1 MREDV
6 MTRFSSHS
14 IAPLAA
20 GVVSLMLSACAAHP
34 APKLVPP
41 NAPVAPAENVL
52 LDETFERY
60 SPYWRQVRGH
70 WAVTSG
76 RLLQT
81 RDDMRDLNTVLFYD
95 PLMVSDAEITAD
107 AAMLSDM
114 PQFPIADDAELLR
127 TRRQVGGAGIV
138 FRYQDE
144 NNFYLFRLAGEDGV
158 VLGKVVDGAWYELA
172 NPRAA
177 DFAGLRLRSEA
188 SYPLRVRVVGHRI
201 QCWIGNR
208 AVANLEDG
216 SFGTGRIGL
225 TTFRSKAAFT
235 SLRVVER

>member
-1 MREDV
+1 

-14 IAPLAA
+14 IAPLGA
-20 GVVSLMLSACAAHP
+20 GVVSLMLSACASHP
-34 APKLVPP
+34 APRLVPP
-41 NAPVAPAENVL
+41 NAPVASAEHVL
-52 LDETFERY
+52 LDETFQSY
-60 SPYWRQVRGH
+60 SPDLRQVRGH

-95 PLMVSDAEITAD
+95 PLSVSDAEITAD

-158 VLGKVVDGAWYELA
+158 VLGKVVDGAWHQLA
-172 NPRAA
+172 ICSARRASA
-177 DFAGLRLRSEA
+177 AKPPTRCVSASSVIASRPGLAIGPSRTSKMVRSAPAGL
-188 SYPLRVRVVGHRI
+188 G
-201 QCWIGNR
+201 
-208 AVANLEDG
+208 
-216 SFGTGRIGL
+216 
-225 TTFRSKAAFT
+225 
-235 SLRVVER
+235 

>member
-1 MREDV
+1 
-6 MTRFSSHS
+6 MTRLFSHKVGSF
-14 IAPLAA
+14 
-20 GVVSLMLSACAAHP
+20 GVAVVGLMMSACAARS
-34 APKLVPP
+34 ASYANV
-41 NAPVAPAENVL
+41 NAPRPPMPPLERVL

-70 WAVTSG
+70 WAVTDG

-81 RDDMRDLNTVLFYD
+81 RDDARDLNTVLFYD
-95 PLMVSDAEITAD
+95 PLTIADAEITANM
-107 AAMLSDM
+107 AMLSDL
-114 PQFPIADDAELLR
+114 PQFLTAEDGELLR
-127 TRRQVGGAGIV
+127 TRRQIGGAGIV

-158 VLGKVVDGAWYELA
+158 VLGKIVDGMWQELA
-172 NPRAA
+172 NPRAV

-201 QCWIGNR
+201 QAWIGDR
-208 AVANLEDG
+208 AVANLDDTTFE
-216 SFGTGRIGL
+216 TGRVGL

>member
-1 MREDV
+1 MG
-6 MTRFSSHS
+6 
-14 IAPLAA
+14 ALPA
-20 GVVSLMLSACAAHP
+20 SAQMPP
-34 APKLVPP
+34 APPMPP
-41 NAPVAPAENVL
+41 KTSAERVL
-52 LDETFERY
+52 LREYFEQY

-81 RDDMRDLNTVLFYD
+81 RDDARELNTVLFYD
-95 PLMVSDAEITAD
+95 PLIIVDAEITAV
-107 AAMLSDM
+107 AAMLNDV
-114 PQFPIADDAELLR
+114 PQFLTAEDADLLR

-158 VLGKVVDGAWYELA
+158 VLGKIVDGNWYELS

-177 DFAGLRLRSEA
+177 DFAGLGLRSQA

>member
-1 MREDV
+1 
-6 MTRFSSHS
+6 
-14 IAPLAA
+14 
-20 GVVSLMLSACAAHP
+20 
-34 APKLVPP
+34 
-41 NAPVAPAENVL
+41 
-52 LDETFERY
+52 
-60 SPYWRQVRGH
+60 
-70 WAVTSG
+70 
-76 RLLQT
+76 
-81 RDDMRDLNTVLFYD
+81 DLNTVLFYD
-95 PLMVSDAEITAD
+95 PLTVSDAEITAD

-177 DFAGLRLRSEA
+177 DFAGMRLRTDVA
-188 SYPLRVRVVGHRI
+188 YRLRVRVVGNRI
-201 QCWIGNR
+201 QCWIGDK

-216 SFGTGRIGL
+216 SLTTGHVGL
-225 TTFRSKAAFT
+225 TTFRSRA
-235 SLRVVER
+235 